1 MARSDPRIIAPRT
14 WSQNTRRLSNKL
26 IKMGAPH
33 TLAINCAS
41 ETTASKTNSHMP
53 RLHSDRRSASTC
65 ISSRSRALLSQQT
78 PAILW
83 SGLRQSCPFE
93 SLSWHI
99 RQFLSDQLVAR
110 KFAPSAAARDVVL
123 KQPYPDLAWIQAFFD
138 FETDTG
144 IGSGVF
150 RLVPTADG
158 TWKAFTVYTNLEDL
172 KGFPEKT
179 GLNREFLPNHGKWK
193 DQRAQERAYADRD
206 PEVIIIGGGQSGLD
220 VAARLKLLGVDALI
234 VEQQDRI
241 GNQWRYRYEALCL
254 HDPVWY
260 DHLPYMPYESA
271 FSIPLA
277 GRTDPRPSQFPSVMA
292 SVYASTE
299 GREHNMT
306 LSAALADWL
315 EYYAEAMELNVWTST
330 TATRVEQTK
339 DGKWVVA
346 VSKAGGPERTF
357 HVDHVIL
364 ALGFGGGVPRMPT
377 YPNQDEFQGQ
387 ILHSTQ
393 HKTGRDHIG
402 KKVVIVGAATSAH
415 DIAADYADHGVDVT
429 LYQRSPTYI
438 MTTKEGMPR
447 LFKDTYWEGAGP
459 TDVADR
465 VHTSMPILMVKEL
478 HKRLTAEIAEADK
491 EILEGLKKV
500 GFKYYFGDDGSGFL
514 YLAQT
519 RGGGYYLDVG
529 TSKKIINGQI
539 KLKGDSPLA
548 GFTKTGLKFEDGS
561 ELQADVV
568 LFATGFAGAAQA
580 IRKLVGDEIAGKL
593 GPVWDLD
600 EQGEQRGAWR
610 WLGMPNLWFMMGNLS
625 MCRFHSKHLAL
636 QIKAKQEGVYGTRYA
651 P

>member
-1 MARSDPRIIAPRT
+1 MATAAV
-14 WSQNTRRLSNKL
+14 LSTPPAFDKL
-26 IKMGAPH
+26 DEPVQP
-33 TLAINCAS
+33 AINGSNADAVKSSQLPPAPKPELPTLDRLGAS
-41 ETTASKTNSHMP
+41 LQPDTDIQAVAAAWYRTFAQHV
-53 RLHSDRRSASTC
+53 SAGDIDGILSLF
-65 ISSRSRALLSQQT
+65 IDDGWWRDLLALTWEFRTFHGVPQ
-78 PAILW
+78 
-83 SGLRQSCPFE
+83 
-93 SLSWHI
+93 I

-110 KFAPSAAARDVVL
+110 KFAPSAAVRDVVL

-206 PEVIIIGGGQSGLD
+206 PAVIIIGGGQSGLD

-260 DHLPYMPYESA
+260 DHMPYMP
-271 FSIPLA
+271 FP
-277 GRTDPRPSQFPSVMA
+277 PSWP
-292 SVYASTE
+292 VYTPAQK
-299 GREHNMT
+299 
-306 LSAALADWL
+306 LADWL

-346 VSKAGGPERTF
+346 VRKADGTERVF
-357 HVDHVIL
+357 HIDHVIL
-364 ALGFGGGVPRMPT
+364 ALGLGGGVPHIPT
-377 YPNQDEFQGQ
+377 LPNQDEFQGQ

-393 HKTGRDHIG
+393 HKSGRDHIG
-402 KKVVIVGAATSAH
+402 KKVAVIGAGTSAH
-415 DIAADYADHGVDVT
+415 DVSSDYVDHGVDVT
-429 LYQRSPTYI
+429 LYQRGPTYI

-447 LFKDTYWEGAGP
+447 VFKDTYWEGAGP
-459 TDVADR
+459 VDVADR
-465 VHTSMPILMVKEL
+465 VHTSMPIFMVKEI
-478 HKRLTAEIAEADK
+478 HKRITAEIAEADK
-491 EILEGLKKV
+491 ELLEGLKKV
-500 GFKYYFGDDGSGFL
+500 GFKYNLGHEGSGFL
-514 YLAQT
+514 WLAQT

-529 TSKKIINGQI
+529 TSKKIIDGRI
-539 KLKGDSPLA
+539 KLTGDSKLA

-568 LFATGFAGAAQA
+568 LFATGFEGAEKS
-580 IRKLVGDEIAGKL
+580 IRKLLGDELTSKL
-593 GPVWDLD
+593 GPIWDLN
-600 EQGEQRGAWR
+600 EEGEERGAWR
-610 WLGMPNLWFMMGNLS
+610 WLGLPNLWFMMGNLS